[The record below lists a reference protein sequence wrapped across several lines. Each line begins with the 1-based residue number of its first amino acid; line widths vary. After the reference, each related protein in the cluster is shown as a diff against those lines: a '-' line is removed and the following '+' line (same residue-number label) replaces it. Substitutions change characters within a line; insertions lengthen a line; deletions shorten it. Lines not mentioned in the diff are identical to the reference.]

1 MPSGNPCL
9 IWQDERRAEKSDK
22 VACMAAPEGSS
33 LPRRTEPRQ
42 GTLRN
47 RAGKT
52 RGKQSQLAQKTKRL
66 YRSRPSMSLPSI
78 SQVAGTAVPVL
89 GNDID
94 TDRIIPARFMKC
106 VTFDDLAEGM
116 FYDVKINPETG
127 EKTNHP
133 LNDSKFDAASIIL
146 SGSNFGCGSSREHAP
161 QSIYR
166 SGFRAIIAESFAEIF
181 FGNSTTLGMPCVC
194 ANPADIATLADFVT
208 NAPETRI
215 TIDLETLKVHYADI
229 SFPVT
234 LPDSARSA
242 LTSAK
247 YDPLA
252 ELLDNEEA
260 IRSTAS
266 ELAYIS

>member
-1 MPSGNPCL
+1 
-9 IWQDERRAEKSDK
+9 
-22 VACMAAPEGSS
+22 
-33 LPRRTEPRQ
+33 
-42 GTLRN
+42 
-47 RAGKT
+47 
-52 RGKQSQLAQKTKRL
+52 
-66 YRSRPSMSLPSI
+66 MSLPAI

-116 FYDVKINPETG
+116 FYDVKTNPETG
-127 EKTNHP
+127 EKTDHP
-133 LNDSKFDAASIIL
+133 LNDSKFDGSSIIL

-166 SGFRAIIAESFAEIF
+166 SGFRAVIAESFAEIF

-194 ANPADIATLADFVT
+194 GSQADIAALTAFVEK
-208 NAPETRI
+208 APETRI
-215 TIDLETLKVHYADI
+215 TIDLDALKVHYADI
-229 SFPVT
+229 SFPVA

-242 LTSAK
+242 LLSAK

-252 ELLDNEEA
+252 ELLEASEA
-260 IRSTAS
+260 IGKTA
-266 ELAYIS
+266 EGLAYV